1 MTKIKLK
8 SKKKKVLQV
17 KKPRGIYGGGK
28 LAWISD
34 FKKQSIIGGSD
45 MVGPSDFGG
54 RTDIARRADI
64 GRNLKRDDIG
74 TTQLLNENDINNIM
88 HMENITYDKKIYN
101 QYKKNL
107 NEQKKSQKYGGDPIL
122 KIELKKQ
129 SQFLYD
135 ELKDSIFKS
144 DYEQPRASPA
154 GFKNPKKTSKINK
167 YMSSF
172 EQNLQEQL
180 KGNTKKRNELI
191 QQQQQEN
198 KITAPANMF
207 DYKKQQVYEKLD
219 EKHYFDR
226 YINKMYNNIPD
237 EELKPKKASKKI
249 SKKTMKSLLKEKDY
263 NKVKLD
269 NIEKSRLFKLKQ
281 DKRNEKIKKE
291 EIKENERKRKQ
302 VIKELDKK
310 LLIIKKDK
318 KIGKAETILMNKSKE
333 DKPPP
338 KPPPRASPAG
348 LKNPKPKPPPR
359 ASPAGLKN
367 PKPKPKPTPRASPAG
382 FKNPKPKPKK

>member
-8 SKKKKVLQV
+8 SKKRKTKVL
-17 KKPRGIYGGGK
+17 KNYGGGK

-64 GRNLKRDDIG
+64 GRNLKRDEIG

-122 KIELKKQ
+122 NIELKKQ

-144 DYEQPRASPA
+144 DYEQP
-154 GFKNPKKTSKINK
+154 KKIPKINK

-180 KGNTKKRNELI
+180 KRNTKKQNELI
-191 QQQQQEN
+191 QQQEQQQAI
-198 KITAPANMF
+198 KAPANMF
-207 DYKKQQVYEKLD
+207 DYKKQEVYANLD
-219 EKHYFDR
+219 EKYNFDR
-226 YINKMYNNIPD
+226 YIDKILKTIP
-237 EELKPKKASKKI
+237 EAKPKLKKY
-249 SKKTMKSLLKEKDY
+249 LK
-263 NKVKLD
+263 
-269 NIEKSRLFKLKQ
+269 R
-281 DKRNEKIKKE
+281 R
-291 EIKENERKRKQ
+291 
-302 VIKELDKK
+302 
-310 LLIIKKDK
+310 
-318 KIGKAETILMNKSKE
+318 
-333 DKPPP
+333 
-338 KPPPRASPAG
+338 
-348 LKNPKPKPPPR
+348 
-359 ASPAGLKN
+359 
-367 PKPKPKPTPRASPAG
+367 
-382 FKNPKPKPKK
+382 

>member
-1 MTKIKLK
+1 MTKIK
-8 SKKKKVLQV
+8 SKKRKTKVL
-17 KKPRGIYGGGK
+17 KNYGGGN
-28 LAWISD
+28 LAWLSN

-54 RTDIARRADI
+54 RANIALHAGI
-64 GRNLKRDDIG
+64 GRDLKRDEIG
-74 TTQLLNENDINNIM
+74 TIQLLNENDINNIM

-122 KIELKKQ
+122 NIELKKQ

-144 DYEQPRASPA
+144 DNEQQ
-154 GFKNPKKTSKINK
+154 KKTPKINK

-180 KGNTKKRNELI
+180 KGNIKKQNKLI
-191 QQQQQEN
+191 QQQEQQQQAI
-198 KITAPANMF
+198 KAPANMF
-207 DYKKQQVYEKLD
+207 DYKKQEVYANLD
-219 EKHYFDR
+219 YKFKFDR
-226 YINKMYNNIPD
+226 YIDKILK
-237 EELKPKKASKKI
+237 EEPKPKKASKKV
-249 SKKTMKSLLKEKDY
+249 SKKTMGFLQKEKDY

-281 DKRNEKIKKE
+281 DKRNEKLKKE

-318 KIGKAETILMNKSKE
+318 KIGIAETKRMSKE
-333 DKPPP
+333 DK
-338 KPPPRASPAG
+338 RIE
-348 LKNPKPKPPPR
+348 KPKPP
-359 ASPAGLKN
+359 
-367 PKPKPKPTPRASPAG
+367 
-382 FKNPKPKPKK
+382 PKPKPKKK

>member
-1 MTKIKLK
+1 MTKIK
-8 SKKKKVLQV
+8 SKKRKTKVL
-17 KKPRGIYGGGK
+17 KNYGGGK

-74 TTQLLNENDINNIM
+74 TAQLLNENDINNIM

-107 NEQKKSQKYGGDPIL
+107 NEQKKSQIYGGDPIL

-144 DYEQPRASPA
+144 DYEQP
-154 GFKNPKKTSKINK
+154 KKASKINK

-180 KGNTKKRNELI
+180 KRNTKKRNELI
-191 QQQQQEN
+191 QQQQEEN

-207 DYKKQQVYEKLD
+207 DYKKQQAYANLD
-219 EKHYFDR
+219 DKFKFDR
-226 YINKMYNNIPD
+226 YIDKMLK
-237 EELKPKKASKKI
+237 EEPKPKKASKKV

-281 DKRNEKIKKE
+281 DKRNEKLKKE
-291 EIKENERKRKQ
+291 EIKENKRKRKQ

-310 LLIIKKDK
+310 LLIIKKDR
-318 KIGKAETILMNKSKE
+318 KIGIAENKRMIMSKE
-333 DKPPP
+333 EK
-338 KPPPRASPAG
+338 
-348 LKNPKPKPPPR
+348 
-359 ASPAGLKN
+359 
-367 PKPKPKPTPRASPAG
+367 PKPKPKP
-382 FKNPKPKPKK
+382 KVK